1 MHPWER
7 HVTFHATAAPLHFH
21 RSLCH
26 VVVWSCNAESRNA
39 SNHMKDAE
47 CHATLFATWQGL
59 VQESTGFPMFSWCL
73 VLSCMPWIAS
83 IWETYGN
90 ITLQVGPELQDS
102 DSSAP
107 GQAKTICNWSNA
119 TTTHLGSSTHL
130 RSRLNR
136 CAAWTVQQRHSWR
149 TITSYKERLRGI
161 GPNRVSCGLKCL
173 TSSVFAGLL

>member
-7 HVTFHATAAPLHFH
+7 HVTFHGTAAPLHFH

-47 CHATLFATWQGL
+47 CHAALFATWQGL

-73 VLSCMPWIAS
+73 VLSCIVL
-83 IWETYGN
+83 YVVDCVNLGN
-90 ITLQVGPELQDS
+90 ITLQVGPAELYDS

-119 TTTHLGSSTHL
+119 TATHLGSF
-130 RSRLNR
+130 
-136 CAAWTVQQRHSWR
+136 
-149 TITSYKERLRGI
+149 
-161 GPNRVSCGLKCL
+161 L
-173 TSSVFAGLL
+173 TSSFTATWIGAQHERCNRDTPDAP

>member
-59 VQESTGFPMFSWCL
+59 VQESTGFPMFSQCSHDVLYCL
-73 VLSCMPWIAS
+73 VCLGLRQSGKHMETLHYKLALSWKTLIQARQDRPKQSATDPMPQLHTLAVPHIFVHGWIGAQH
-83 IWETYGN
+83 ERCNRDT
-90 ITLQVGPELQDS
+90 PD
-102 DSSAP
+102 AP
-107 GQAKTICNWSNA
+107 
-119 TTTHLGSSTHL
+119 
-130 RSRLNR
+130 
-136 CAAWTVQQRHSWR
+136 
-149 TITSYKERLRGI
+149 
-161 GPNRVSCGLKCL
+161 
-173 TSSVFAGLL
+173 